1 MNQIKEK
8 IVNNMIK
15 YKSFIEEIYPLHRTI
30 ISYDMYKTH
39 DIVQKYL
46 PSDIKYKINKFKS
59 GLDVFDWKIPK
70 LYDVKEAYF
79 LEKSTGKKYANFND
93 NNLHIV
99 SYSQNINKI
108 IDYDELEN
116 HIHYS
121 NQIDDA
127 IPWKF
132 NYYSEH
138 WGFCITKNDFLQLD
152 KSSKFEVVIDSSF
165 VDDDLLVGEVVLDG
179 KSKDEIV
186 ILCDVCHP
194 YQVDDS
200 ISGVVV
206 ALELIN
212 ILSKQ
217 QNNFTYRFLFL
228 PETIGSL
235 AYLSQNEDKIKNM
248 KYAFFSEMLGN
259 ANQLSLQLSH
269 QSNSKIDKAFSVM
282 EDNYNLRIGAFQ
294 MIVKNDEIV
303 FNSPGIDIPSIS
315 VSRSKK
321 VMDSFYGYHTS
332 YDNPDN
338 LIYENIEIAIKYI
351 SDSLEMLDRDYM
363 PIPNFKGLIF
373 YSKTFLWD
381 KYCAK
386 LGKKEEIDAIVFEI
400 DGATSLLDISFK
412 TNVDYKLCRD
422 FLNDLKELK
431 YVK

>member
-1 MNQIKEK
+1 
-8 IVNNMIK
+8 MIK
-15 YKSFIEEIYPLHRTI
+15 YKKFIEEIYPLHRTI
-30 ISYDMYKTH
+30 LSYDMYKTH
-39 DIVQKYL
+39 DIVQKYIS
-46 PSDIKYKINKFKS
+46 SDIKYKINKFKS

-79 LEKSTGKKYANFND
+79 IEKSTGRKYANFHD

-99 SYSQNINKI
+99 SYSQNINKTV
-108 IDYDELEN
+108 DYEELKN
-116 HIHYS
+116 HIYYS
-121 NQIDDA
+121 EQIDDA

-132 NYYSEH
+132 NYYSKH

-152 KSSKFEVVIDSSF
+152 KNSKFEVVIDSSF
-165 VDDDLLVGEVVLDG
+165 VDDYLLVGEAVLSG

-186 ILCDVCHP
+186 ILSDVCHP

-212 ILSKQ
+212 KLSQ
-217 QNNFTYRFLFL
+217 QKNNFTYRFLFL

-259 ANQLSLQLSH
+259 TNQLSLQLSH
-269 QSNSKIDKAFSVM
+269 QSDSKIDKAFMVLK
-282 EDNYNLRIGAFQ
+282 EKYNIRIGDFQ
-294 MIVKNDEIV
+294 TIVKNDEIV
-303 FNSPGIDIPSIS
+303 FNSPGVNIPSIS

-338 LIYENIEIAIKYI
+338 LIYENIETAIEYI
-351 SDSLEMLDRDYM
+351 FDSLKVLDSDYI

-381 KYCAK
+381 KYCMK
-386 LGKKEEIDAIVFEI
+386 LGKKEEIDSIVFEI
-400 DGATSLLDISFK
+400 DGKNSLLDISLK
-412 TNVDYKLCRD
+412 TNVDYNLCRD
-422 FLNDLKELK
+422 FINDLKELK
-431 YVK
+431 YVKKDT

>member
-1 MNQIKEK
+1 MMN
-8 IVNNMIK
+8 K
-15 YKSFIEEIYPLHRTI
+15 YKKFIEEIYPLHRTI

-39 DIVQKYL
+39 DIVKKYL
-46 PSDIKYKINKFKS
+46 PREIEYKINKFQT
-59 GLDVFDWKIPK
+59 GLEVYDWKIPK
-70 LYDVKEAYF
+70 LYDVKKAYF
-79 LEKSTGKKYANFND
+79 IEKSTGKRYANFSD

-99 SYSQNINKI
+99 SYSQPINKEI
-108 IDYDELEN
+108 NYEELTN
-116 HIHYS
+116 HLYYS

-152 KSSKFEVVIDSSF
+152 KSSRFEVVIDSKF
-165 VDDDLLVGEVVLDG
+165 EDDYLLVGEVIIEG
-179 KSKDEIV
+179 KTKDEIV

-206 ALELIN
+206 ALELIKK
-212 ILSKQ
+212 LSKQ

-235 AYLSQNEDKIKNM
+235 TYLSQNENKIQNI

-259 ANQLSLQLSH
+259 SNQLSLQLSH
-269 QSNSKIDKAFSVM
+269 QSDSKIDKAFSVLK
-282 EDNYNLRIGAFQ
+282 DKYNIRTGDFQ
-294 MIVKNDEIV
+294 KIVKNDEIV
-303 FNSPGIDIPSIS
+303 FNSPGINIPSIS

-338 LIYENIEIAIKYI
+338 LIYENIEIAISYI
-351 SDSLEMLDRDYM
+351 KESLNILDEDFI

-381 KYCAK
+381 QYCTK

-400 DGATSLLDISFK
+400 NGKNSILDISIK
-412 TNVDYKLCRD
+412 IDVNYQLCKEFID
-422 FLNDLKELK
+422 DLKRLSYIK
-431 YVK
+431 YA